1 MILIAWLGIIG
12 AGGGCS
18 TLAVAV
24 QYTSSQAIITYALLV
39 YVMMVLSKSK
49 YDAPQTSCVCVCVC
63 VRARARVCVCCVI
76 ASVRGRANQTGMFCV
91 LQPLV
96 SLA

>member
-1 MILIAWLGIIG
+1 
-12 AGGGCS
+12 
-18 TLAVAV
+18 
-24 QYTSSQAIITYALLV
+24 
-39 YVMMVLSKSK
+39 MMVLSK
-49 YDAPQTSCVCVCVC
+49 YDAPQTSCVCVCARACVC
-63 VRARARVCVCCVI
+63 VCVI